1 MVDRLKD
8 MIISGGE
15 NIYPAE
21 LESVIASLP
30 GGAEVA
36 GVGKADE
43 RWGEVPIAFVVA
55 TQPGATDEAS
65 IVEACRQ
72 RLAGFKCVKSVHML
86 EALPRSSVG
95 KVLKR
100 QLLA

>member
-21 LESVIASLP
+21 LEAVIASLP
-30 GGAEVA
+30 EVA
-36 GVGKADE
+36 VVGKADE

>member
-1 MVDRLKD
+1 VVDRLKD

-21 LESVIASLP
+21 LEAVIASLP
-30 GGAEVA
+30 GVAEVA
-36 GVGKADE
+36 VVGKADE

-65 IVEACRQ
+65 MGSPQNSEKIVR
-72 RLAGFKCVKSVHML
+72 
-86 EALPRSSVG
+86 
-95 KVLKR
+95 
-100 QLLA
+100 

>member
-21 LESVIASLP
+21 LEAVIASLP
-30 GGAEVA
+30 GVAEVA
-36 GVGKADE
+36 VVGKADE

-65 IVEACRQ
+65 IVESTLR
-72 RLAGFKCVKSVHML
+72 
-86 EALPRSSVG
+86 
-95 KVLKR
+95 
-100 QLLA
+100 